1 MADITKFP
9 KIDKVTLEDKVTPN
23 DGNAK
28 NITILRPHHLP

>member
-23 DGNAK
+23 DG
-28 NITILRPHHLP
+28 ITFCDSPVP